1 MRQTFFAILLINCI
15 PLMSHI
21 LHAQS
26 SLFIIG
32 HRGAMGYEVENSISS
47 IRKAIEIGVQ
57 MIEIDVFRCQT
68 GEIVVF
74 HDDHLN
80 RLANKDALIED
91 LTLSEIKE
99 LRLSNGEKIPT
110 LKEVMELTNGVVNM
124 NIELKGKNT
133 ANGVYDLVTHY
144 IQKNELQLTDMLIS
158 SFHWEELSIMR
169 NLSPTI
175 KIGVLTQI
183 SPVKSIHFAK
193 EIKAFSIHPRY
204 NSLTKNKVE
213 KIHEAGFY
221 VYAYT
226 VNLIEDIEKMMAIG
240 ADGIFTNYPDIAQKT
255 TFGN

>member
-1 MRQTFFAILLINCI
+1 
-15 PLMSHI
+15 MSHI

-26 SLFIIG
+26 SLIIIG

-47 IRKAIEIGVQ
+47 INKAIELGVK
-57 MIEIDVFRCQT
+57 MIEIDVFKCQS

-91 LTLSEIKE
+91 LTLGEINE

-110 LKEVMELTNGVVNM
+110 LKEVMERTNGVVAL

-133 ANGVYDLVTHY
+133 AVGVHELIDYY
-144 IQKNELQLTDMLIS
+144 IGENKIQLTDILIS

-183 SPVKSIHFAK
+183 SPVKSIVFA
-193 EIKAFSIHPRY
+193 EEVAAFSIHPRY
-204 NSLTKNKVE
+204 NSLNKNKVQ

-240 ADGIFTNYPDIAQKT
+240 VDGIFTNYPDIAQKT
-255 TFGN
+255 TLGN